1 MPSIPMPTA
10 VRCRRSEEDKAK
22 FKALTDEE
30 KQMLED
36 VRTGATISLNDPHG
50 DFIQA
55 IKNAYENRRPIT
67 LKSE

>member
-1 MPSIPMPTA
+1 
-10 VRCRRSEEDKAK
+10 
-22 FKALTDEE
+22 
-30 KQMLED
+30 MLED
-36 VRTGATISLNDPHG
+36 VRTGATISLKDPHG